1 MNKKVL
7 MTVVLAGATSLV
19 MAQKPTEGNPSSL
32 EVQLNLAGENN
43 TVIAPSLKYRYFLSS
58 NLAIRF
64 GLAYN
69 SSKATNN
76 FAENGD
82 GTGGTGTQEV
92 SSTSYSVAPGIEY
105 HFAGTDRLSPY
116 LGLAISIGG
125 GKEKESWDNYADF
138 GTGGGYAE
146 GVSADVEAPV
156 SSFGVALL
164 AGADYYVAE
173 NFFLGA
179 EFGWATNSV
188 TQKEGEATVTIDGD
202 TSTSTTREQKSSAAG
217 FGSVGGVRIGWR
229 F

>member
-32 EVQLNLAGENN
+32 EVQLNLTGANN
-43 TVIAPSLKYRYFLSS
+43 TMIAPSLKYRYFLSN

-69 SSKATNN
+69 SSKETNN

-82 GTGGTGTQEV
+82 GTGALGTQEV
-92 SSTSYSVAPGIEY
+92 SSSSFGVAPGVEY

-116 LGLAISIGG
+116 LGLAISIGS
-125 GKEKESWDNYADF
+125 GKSKESWDNYADF
-138 GTGGGYAE
+138 GDGGGYAD
-146 GVSADVEAPV
+146 GVSAEVENPF
-156 SSFGVALL
+156 SSFGIELL

-179 EFGWATNSV
+179 EFGWATNTV
-188 TQKEGEATVTIDGD
+188 TQKEGSVSVSIDGD
-202 TSTSTTREQKSSAAG
+202 TSSSTSPEQKSSSAG

>member
-19 MAQKPTEGNPSSL
+19 MAQKPTEGNSSSL
-32 EVQLNLAGENN
+32 EVQLNLSGESN
-43 TVIAPSLKYRYFLSS
+43 TMVAPSLKYRYFLSN

-69 SSKATNN
+69 SSKETNN
-76 FAENGD
+76 VAENAD

-92 SSTSYSVAPGIEY
+92 SSSSFSVAPGVEY

-116 LGLAISIGG
+116 LGLAISIGS
-125 GKEKESWDNYADF
+125 GKDTENWDNYADF
-138 GTGGGYAE
+138 GDGGGYAE
-146 GVSADVEAPV
+146 GVTADVETPV
-156 SSFGVALL
+156 SSFGVAFL

-179 EFGWATNSV
+179 EFGWATNSI
-188 TQKEGEATVTIDGD
+188 TEKETSVTVTIDGD
-202 TSTSTTREQKSSAAG
+202 TSSSTSPEQKSSSSG

>member
-7 MTVVLAGATSLV
+7 MTVVLAGATTLA

-43 TVIAPSLKYRYFLSS
+43 TVISPSLKYRYFLSS

-69 SSKATNN
+69 SSKETNN
-76 FAENGD
+76 VTENAD
-82 GTGGTGTQEV
+82 GTGASGSQEV
-92 SSTSYSVAPGIEY
+92 SSSSFSVSPGIEY

-116 LGLAISIGG
+116 LGLAINIGG
-125 GKEKESWDNYADF
+125 GKDKESWDNYADF
-138 GTGGGYAE
+138 GSGGGYAE
-146 GVSADVEAPV
+146 GVSADVETPV

-164 AGADYYVAE
+164 AGADYYIAE

-179 EFGWATNSV
+179 ELGWATNTF

-202 TSTSTTREQKSSAAG
+202 SSTSKTPEQKSSSAG

>member
-64 GLAYN
+64 GLGYN
-69 SSKATNN
+69 SDKTEEN
-76 FAENGD
+76 FTENPD
-82 GTGGTGTQEV
+82 GTGATGSVEMKSSSFEV
-92 SSTSYSVAPGIEY
+92 SPGVEY

-116 LGLAISIGG
+116 LGVALTIGS
-125 GKEKESWDNYADF
+125 GKYTE
-138 GTGGGYAE
+138 TGSATDGVEYVE
-146 GVSADVEAPV
+146 GLTYDYEAPV
-156 SSFGVALL
+156 SMFGFSIL
-164 AGADYYVAE
+164 AGMDYYVAE
-173 NFFLGA
+173 NLFVGA
-179 EFGWATNSV
+179 ELGW
-188 TQKEGEATVTIDGD
+188 G
-202 TSTSTTREQKSSAAG
+202 STSTTFKEAEGSASFGGTTNSYTEPESKSSSAG